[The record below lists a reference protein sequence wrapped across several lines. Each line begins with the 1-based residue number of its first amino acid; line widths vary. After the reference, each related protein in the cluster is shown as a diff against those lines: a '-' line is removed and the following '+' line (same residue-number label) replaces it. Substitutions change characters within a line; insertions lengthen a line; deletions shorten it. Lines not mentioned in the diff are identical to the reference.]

1 LIEVFV
7 DTEQGFLPK
16 LASRKNEDGSMTSP
30 ELEDMAPFL
39 SRDEL
44 KKNMLI

>member
-1 LIEVFV
+1 V

-44 KKNMLI
+44 RLNMLP